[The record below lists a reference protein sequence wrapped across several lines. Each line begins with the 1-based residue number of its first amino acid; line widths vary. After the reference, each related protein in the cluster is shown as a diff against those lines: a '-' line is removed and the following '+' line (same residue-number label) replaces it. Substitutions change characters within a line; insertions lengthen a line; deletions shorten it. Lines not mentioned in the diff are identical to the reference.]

1 MFTVETIHQDGFEI
15 CRLCDDFLRS
25 SVQIIPSCGAILH
38 GFSVTQQQGELNVID
53 HYQSKQDFETNLTTH
68 GLKSCK
74 LAPFACR
81 IKDALYHFNGKEY
94 RPEKYLL
101 GKNAIHGLIYDKP
114 FAVIAAD
121 ADENSAEVVMQYAY
135 KGEEKGYP
143 FHFDCIIFYRLQ
155 QDNKLTISTTL
166 VNKDSVAIPMQDGWH
181 PYFTLGKKVDELEL
195 TLKTSKHV
203 VFDAELIPTGE
214 MVDYKTFYEGK
225 KIGSNN
231 FDDCFLLDEATDGPA
246 CILKDAEKGLQVEI
260 WPDKTY
266 PFLQVYIP
274 PHRNSIALEN
284 LSAPP
289 DAFNNQINL
298 LILQP
303 EEAKTFTTTYAV
315 TVLK

>member
-1 MFTVETIHQDGFEI
+1 MFKADTIYQEGFALI
-15 CRLCDDFLRS
+15 RLSDDIANTYTD
-25 SVQIIPSCGAILH
+25 IIPSCGAILH
-38 GFSVTQQQGELNVID
+38 GFSIPHQQGEINIID
-53 HYQSKQDFETNLTTH
+53 HYLSKEDFDTNVTAH

-101 GKNAIHGLIYDKP
+101 GKNAIHGMIYDKS
-114 FAVIAAD
+114 FNVVSTKAD
-121 ADENSAEVVMQYAY
+121 DNGAEVTMQYAY

-143 FHFDCIIFYRLQ
+143 FHFDCIVAYRLTYG
-155 QDNKLTISTTL
+155 NKLTISTTL
-166 VNKDSVAIPMQDGWH
+166 VNKDTVPIPMQDGWH
-181 PYFTLGKKVDELEL
+181 PYFTLGKKVNDLEL
-195 TLKTSKHV
+195 LLKTNKHV
-203 VFDAELIPTGE
+203 IFDEELIPTGE
-214 MVDYKTFYEGK
+214 MVPYKNFYEGK
-225 KIGSNN
+225 KIGETF
-231 FDDCFLLDEATDGPA
+231 FDDCFLLDENINGAA
-246 CILKDAEKGLQVEI
+246 CILKDTERALQVEI
-260 WPDKTY
+260 WPDETY
-266 PFLQVYIP
+266 PYLQVYIP

-303 EEAKTFTTTYAV
+303 KEAKTFTTTYAV

>member
-1 MFTVETIHQDGFEI
+1 MFKTETCEINGF
-15 CRLCDDFLRS
+15 RLVVLRDAVGGTS
-25 SVQIIPSCGAILH
+25 AQIIPSCGAILH
-38 GFSVTQQQGELNVID
+38 GFSIPQQQGNLNVID
-53 HYQSKQDFETNLTTH
+53 QYQSKQDLENNLTAH
-68 GLKSCK
+68 GFKSCK
-74 LAPFACR
+74 LVPFACR
-81 IKDALYHFNGKEY
+81 VKNAAYSFDGQQYQLQKF
-94 RPEKYLL
+94 LL

-114 FAVIAAD
+114 FTVIAAH

-143 FHFDCIIFYRLQ
+143 FDFDCIISYRLQ
-155 QDNKLTISTTL
+155 QGNKLTISTTL

-203 VFDAELIPTGE
+203 IFDEELVPTGE
-214 MVDYKTFYEGK
+214 MVAYQEFYEGK
-225 KIGSNN
+225 KIGNKN
-231 FDDCFLLDEATDGPA
+231 FDDCFLLDQHVNGPA
-246 CILKDAEKGLQVEI
+246 CTLKDADKGLQVEI
-260 WPDKTY
+260 WPDETY
-266 PFLQVYIP
+266 PYLQVYIP